1 MLMHLHRFLLAK
13 LLMDSLAHHS
23 NRQAVRNALETLPA
37 GVNATYNL
45 AMERI
50 AMQGEYDRA
59 LAERVLSW
67 ISFAYRPLSLKELQ
81 TAFAVSAGIST
92 INSDDFEDEL
102 ILTSVCAGL
111 VVIDET
117 SNIIRL
123 VRKWLSSCFIPRT

>member
-1 MLMHLHRFLLAK
+1 MTRLHRFLLAK
-13 LLMDSLAHHS
+13 LHMDSLAGHS
-23 NRQAVRNALETLPA
+23 NRGAVRNALETLPA
-37 GVNATYNL
+37 EVDATYDV

-50 AMQGEYDRA
+50 GRQGEYDKK

-67 ISFAYRPLSLKELQ
+67 ITFAYRPLSLKELQ
-81 TAFAVSAGIST
+81 TALAISAST
-92 INSDDFEDEL
+92 TIINSDDFEDEL

-123 VRKWLSSCFIPRT
+123 VRK